1 MIVQKLISLCTYTC
15 LLTKGNYC
23 LTNYSIR
30 KQMKAYLKLAA
41 LSLTLLCGAC
51 QPNDGW
57 QQLFNGKDFT
67 GFKQLNGKAPYR
79 VENGCMVGQTVDKE
93 PNSFMATEQTYGD
106 FILEFEV
113 KCHPDLNS
121 GVQFRSESKPDYNNG
136 RVHGYQ
142 CEIDPSDRA
151 WSGGLYDE
159 ARRGWLAP
167 LTNNEAGRAAYKKD
181 DWNKYRIEAI
191 GNSIRIWLN
200 GVNTSNVV
208 DDMTPEGFIAFQ
220 VHGIFGK
227 TENVGK
233 EIWWRNIRIETEN
246 LEAERMQGPLAPE
259 VNCIPNT
266 LTEAEKAAGWKLL
279 FDGKTSNGWRGA
291 GQETFPENGWKI
303 ENGEL
308 TVMKNGGPEG
318 KRGGDILTVDE
329 FGAFELS
336 FEFKLTAGANSGMKY
351 LIQES
356 KKNKGFVIGPE
367 YQVLDDKQHPDAKL
381 YTTYPGSRTVS
392 SLYDIIPAKNKRF
405 NGVGQ
410 WNKGV
415 IKVFPNKHVEHWM
428 NGFKTVEYD
437 WASDAFLEVVKGSKF
452 AKKEYAEFGPFGTAE
467 KGHILL
473 QDHWDEVSFRN
484 IKIRELK

>member
-1 MIVQKLISLCTYTC
+1 
-15 LLTKGNYC
+15 
-23 LTNYSIR
+23 
-30 KQMKAYLKLAA
+30 MKAYLKLAA

-233 EIWWRNIRIETEN
+233 EIWWRNIRIKTEN

-266 LTEAEKAAGWKLL
+266 LTEAEKEAGWKLL
-279 FDGKTSNGWRGA
+279 FDGKTFNGWRGA

-336 FEFKLTAGANSGMKY
+336 FEFKLTEGANSGMKY

>member
-1 MIVQKLISLCTYTC
+1 
-15 LLTKGNYC
+15 
-23 LTNYSIR
+23 
-30 KQMKAYLKLAA
+30 
-41 LSLTLLCGAC
+41 
-51 QPNDGW
+51 
-57 QQLFNGKDFT
+57 
-67 GFKQLNGKAPYR
+67 
-79 VENGCMVGQTVDKE
+79 
-93 PNSFMATEQTYGD
+93 MATEQTYGD

-233 EIWWRNIRIETEN
+233 EIWWRNIRIKTEN

-318 KRGGDILTVDE
+318 KRG
-329 FGAFELS
+329 
-336 FEFKLTAGANSGMKY
+336 
-351 LIQES
+351 
-356 KKNKGFVIGPE
+356 VI
-367 YQVLDDKQHPDAKL
+367 
-381 YTTYPGSRTVS
+381 S
-392 SLYDIIPAKNKRF
+392 
-405 NGVGQ
+405 
-410 WNKGV
+410 
-415 IKVFPNKHVEHWM
+415 
-428 NGFKTVEYD
+428 
-437 WASDAFLEVVKGSKF
+437 
-452 AKKEYAEFGPFGTAE
+452 
-467 KGHILL
+467 
-473 QDHWDEVSFRN
+473 
-484 IKIRELK
+484 

>member
-51 QPNDGW
+51 LPNDGW

-233 EIWWRNIRIETEN
+233 EIWWRNIRIKTEN

-318 KRGGDILTVDE
+318 KRGGDILTVEE

-336 FEFKLTAGANSGMKY
+336 FEFKLTEGANSGMKY